1 MAIEG
6 LQGIHRPVVT
16 RREKD
21 ADENRRGRREK
32 PSREEKDEAAEPEK
46 GRVDI
51 RV

>member
-6 LQGIHRPVVT
+6 LQGIYRPVVT

-21 ADENRRGRREK
+21 ADENRRGRKEK
-32 PSREEKDEAAEPEK
+32 PSREEKQEAAEPEK

-51 RV
+51 KV

>member
-6 LQGIHRPVVT
+6 LQGIYRPVVT

-21 ADENRRGRREK
+21 AEENRRGRKEK
-32 PSREEKDEAAEPEK
+32 PSPEKQEEAAEPEK

-51 RV
+51 KV

>member
-6 LQGIHRPVVT
+6 LQGIYRPVVT

-21 ADENRRGRREK
+21 AEENRRGRREK
-32 PSREEKDEAAEPEK
+32 PPPEGKEEAAEPEK

-51 RV
+51 KV